1 MSAIEENLLKL
12 HKCTMKKENQSEKRS
27 FGKKKTKG
35 EKVGPIDAHGG
46 CVTKKG

>member
-12 HKCTMKKENQSEKRS
+12 HKCTIKGKPNGKEVIWKRKRKE
-27 FGKKKTKG
+27 GG
-35 EKVGPIDAHGG
+35 KVGPIDAHGG